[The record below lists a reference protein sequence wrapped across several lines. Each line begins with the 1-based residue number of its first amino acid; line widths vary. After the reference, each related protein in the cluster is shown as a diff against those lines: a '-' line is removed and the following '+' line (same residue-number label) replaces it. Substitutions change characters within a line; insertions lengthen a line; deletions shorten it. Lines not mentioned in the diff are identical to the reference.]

1 MLLNAEGLGLSS
13 TSSSMIQNLKLL
25 RVQCGMTLETLADE
39 TGLTRSY
46 LSKVERGLSNP
57 SIGAAMSI
65 AGALGVSVERLFG
78 QDAEEDPI
86 RITRASKGKAGDPAN
101 YLSLLVGRAGKIM
114 RAFVVRPG
122 QKTGRN
128 TIMSHHAGEEVLFVL
143 SGTIEM
149 LLGARR
155 EVLAPGDCVHFDS
168 TIPHKLKSLSK
179 EPASAL
185 VVIATTDMRKP

>member
-1 MLLNAEGLGLSS
+1 MSL
-13 TSSSMIQNLKLL
+13 NLKLL

-65 AGALGVSVERLFG
+65 ARALGVPVERLFG
-78 QDAEEDPI
+78 QETAGDPI
-86 RITRASKGKAGDPAN
+86 RITRANRGTAGNPAN
-101 YLSLLVGRAGKIM
+101 YLSLLVGSTGKSM

-122 QKTGRN
+122 QKVGRS

-143 SGTIEM
+143 SGTIEVQ
-149 LLGARR
+149 LGTRS
-155 EVLAPGDCVHFDS
+155 EILSPGDCVHFDS

-185 VVIATTDMRKP
+185 VVIASTEQ

>member
-1 MLLNAEGLGLSS
+1 MLNAEALDLSS
-13 TSSSMIQNLKLL
+13 TSSPSMIHNLKLL

-39 TGLTRSY
+39 AGLTRSY

-65 AGALGVSVERLFG
+65 ARALGVTVERLFG
-78 QDAEEDPI
+78 QVAEDDSI
-86 RITRASKGKAGDPAN
+86 RITRANRGRAGDSAN
-101 YLSLLVGRAGKIM
+101 YLSLLVGSAGKAM

-122 QKTGRN
+122 QRSGRS

-143 SGTIEM
+143 TGTIEIQ
-149 LLGARR
+149 LGARR
-155 EVLAPGDCVHFDS
+155 EVLSPGDCVHFDS

-185 VVIATTDMRKP
+185 VVIASTDR